1 MSEMKY
7 SKEHEWVRIEGDR
20 AYIGITDHAQQSL
33 GEIVYVE
40 LPEIGANL
48 EAGDVL
54 GVVES
59 VKAASDVYTPVSGKI
74 VEINE
79 ELSDNPE
86 KINEDPY
93 GSWIA
98 VMETGNGNWQD
109 NLMDEAEYEKYC
121 EEEE

>member
-7 SKEHEWVRIEGDR
+7 YREHEWVRFEGDR

-59 VKAASDVYTPVSGKI
+59 VKAASDGLHTVSERLLKLMRSFRTI
-74 VEINE
+74 RKK
-79 ELSDNPE
+79 SM
-86 KINEDPY
+86 
-93 GSWIA
+93 GSLRKLDSRDG
-98 VMETGNGNWQD
+98 TGNATGG
-109 NLMDEAEYEKYC
+109 
-121 EEEE
+121 

>member
-1 MSEMKY
+1 MSEMRY
-7 SKEHEWVRIEGDR
+7 SKEHEWVRFEGER

-59 VKAASDVYTPVSGKI
+59 VKAASDVYTPVSGKV

-79 ELSDNPE
+79 ELSANPE

-109 NLMDEAEYEKYC
+109 DLMDEAEYEKYC